1 MIRKKFKQTG
11 MRVVFNVS
19 EESRYSREYFTT
31 QDMEQFCFPA
41 WSRKDILLLGKSK
54 SKKKRKKKKKS
65 RPGEMTTKLPQGAE
79 S

>member
-1 MIRKKFKQTG
+1 
-11 MRVVFNVS
+11 MRDVFNVS

-54 SKKKRKKKKKS
+54 SKKKRKKEEEVKARWNDDEAAAGS
-65 RPGEMTTKLPQGAE
+65 RELSGRL
-79 S
+79 